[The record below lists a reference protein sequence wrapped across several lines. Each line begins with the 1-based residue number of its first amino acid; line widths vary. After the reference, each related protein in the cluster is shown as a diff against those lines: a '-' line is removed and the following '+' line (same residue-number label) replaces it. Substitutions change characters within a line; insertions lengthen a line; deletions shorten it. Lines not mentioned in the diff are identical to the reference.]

1 MSLIVDCRFCGERIS
16 LRKMPHGKH
25 VPFDVHTD
33 DQHKC
38 TQSKSKK
45 KALKKVAK
53 LKKIAVKNT
62 EESYKEE
69 DFSIEDENIVSN
81 DNSPQD
87 IFKDDTLESLKNE
100 IEVETTEKK
109 DNKKIY
115 ILVALGVLGIIFF
128 LKALLC

>member
-38 TQSKSKK
+38 TESKSKK
-45 KALKKVAK
+45 KAVKKITKQKKVIAK
-53 LKKIAVKNT
+53 KT

-69 DFSIEDENIVSN
+69 DFLLDDENIVSN

-115 ILVALGVLGIIFF
+115 ILVALGVLGLIIF
-128 LKALLC
+128 LNN

>member
-38 TQSKSKK
+38 TESKSKK
-45 KALKKVAK
+45 KAVKKITKPKKVIAK
-53 LKKIAVKNT
+53 KT

-69 DFSIEDENIVSN
+69 DFLLDDENIVSN

-100 IEVETTEKK
+100 IEIETTEKK

-115 ILVALGVLGIIFF
+115 IFVALGVLGLIFF
-128 LKALLC
+128 LNN

>member
-38 TQSKSKK
+38 TESKSKK
-45 KALKKVAK
+45 KAVKKITKPKKVIAK
-53 LKKIAVKNT
+53 KN

-69 DFSIEDENIVSN
+69 DFLLDDENIVSN

-115 ILVALGVLGIIFF
+115 ILVALGVLGLIIF
-128 LKALLC
+128 LNN

>member
-33 DQHKC
+33 DQLKC

-45 KALKKVAK
+45 KVVKKDTK
-53 LKKIAVKNT
+53 SKKIAVKKN

-69 DFSIEDENIVSN
+69 DYSIEDENIVSN

-115 ILVALGVLGIIFF
+115 ILVALGVLGLIFF
-128 LKALLC
+128 LNN

>member
-38 TQSKSKK
+38 TESKSKK
-45 KALKKVAK
+45 KAVKKITKPKKVIAK
-53 LKKIAVKNT
+53 KT

-69 DFSIEDENIVSN
+69 DFLLDDENIVSN

-109 DNKKIY
+109 DNKKIQY
-115 ILVALGVLGIIFF
+115 RTIKVNIN
-128 LKALLC
+128 

>member
-38 TQSKSKK
+38 TESKSKK
-45 KALKKVAK
+45 AVKKITEPKKVTAK
-53 LKKIAVKNT
+53 KT

-69 DFSIEDENIVSN
+69 DFSLDDENIVSN

-100 IEVETTEKK
+100 IEIETTEKK

-115 ILVALGVLGIIFF
+115 IFVALGVLGLIFF
-128 LKALLC
+128 LNN

>member
-45 KALKKVAK
+45 KALKKVVK
-53 LKKIAVKNT
+53 PKKIAVKNT

-128 LKALLC
+128 LNN

>member
-45 KALKKVAK
+45 KALKKVVK
-53 LKKIAVKNT
+53 PKKIAVKNT

-115 ILVALGVLGIIFF
+115 ILVALGVLGLIFI
-128 LKALLC
+128 LNN

>member
-38 TQSKSKK
+38 TESKSKK
-45 KALKKVAK
+45 KAVKKITKPKKVIV
-53 LKKIAVKNT
+53 KKT
-62 EESYKEE
+62 EESYNEE
-69 DFSIEDENIVSN
+69 DFLLDDENIVSN

-115 ILVALGVLGIIFF
+115 ILVALGALGLIFF
-128 LKALLC
+128 LNN

>member
-45 KALKKVAK
+45 KVVKKKETKSKKNELKK
-53 LKKIAVKNT
+53 T
-62 EESYKEE
+62 EKVFKEE
-69 DFSIEDENIVSN
+69 DYSIDEDNFETNQSA
-81 DNSPQD
+81 SQD
-87 IFKDDTLESLKNE
+87 IFKDDTLETLKNE

-109 DNKKIY
+109 DKKIIY
-115 ILVALGVLGIIFF
+115 VGIVLGI
-128 LKALLC
+128 LALVFYLN

>member
-62 EESYKEE
+62 EKSYKEE

-128 LKALLC
+128 LNN

>member
-45 KALKKVAK
+45 KALKQVAK
-53 LKKIAVKNT
+53 PKKIVVKNT

-69 DFSIEDENIVSN
+69 DFSIEDENVVSN

-100 IEVETTEKK
+100 IEVETTENK

-115 ILVALGVLGIIFF
+115 ILVVLGVLGLIFF
-128 LKALLC
+128 LNN

>member
-38 TQSKSKK
+38 TESKSKK
-45 KALKKVAK
+45 KVVKKDTK
-53 LKKIAVKNT
+53 SKKITVKKN

-69 DFSIEDENIVSN
+69 DYSIEDENIVSN

-87 IFKDDTLESLKNE
+87 IFKDDTLDSLKSE

-109 DNKKIY
+109 DIKLIY
-115 ILVALGVLGIIFF
+115 VLVALGALGLIFF
-128 LKALLC
+128 LNN

>member
-38 TQSKSKK
+38 TESKSKK
-45 KALKKVAK
+45 KAVKKITKPKKVIV
-53 LKKIAVKNT
+53 KKT
-62 EESYKEE
+62 EESYNEE
-69 DFSIEDENIVSN
+69 DFLLDDENIVSN

-115 ILVALGVLGIIFF
+115 ILVALGVLGLIIF
-128 LKALLC
+128 LNN

>member
-38 TQSKSKK
+38 TESKSKK
-45 KALKKVAK
+45 KAVKKITKQKKVIAK
-53 LKKIAVKNT
+53 KT

-69 DFSIEDENIVSN
+69 DFLLDDENIVSN

-115 ILVALGVLGIIFF
+115 ILVALGVLGLIFF
-128 LKALLC
+128 LNN

>member
-45 KALKKVAK
+45 KALKKFVK
-53 LKKIAVKNT
+53 PKKIAVKNT

-128 LKALLC
+128 LNN

>member
-38 TQSKSKK
+38 TASKSKK
-45 KALKKVAK
+45 KAVKKVAK
-53 LKKIAVKNT
+53 PKKIVEKKT
-62 EESYKEE
+62 EETYKEE
-69 DFSIEDENIVSN
+69 EFSIDDENIVSN

-115 ILVALGVLGIIFF
+115 ILVALGVLGLIFI
-128 LKALLC
+128 LSN

>member
-38 TQSKSKK
+38 TESKSKK
-45 KALKKVAK
+45 KAVKKITKPKKVIV
-53 LKKIAVKNT
+53 KKT
-62 EESYKEE
+62 EESYNEE
-69 DFSIEDENIVSN
+69 DFLLDDENIVSN

-115 ILVALGVLGIIFF
+115 ILVALGVLGLIFF
-128 LKALLC
+128 LNN

>member
-38 TQSKSKK
+38 NESKSKK
-45 KALKKVAK
+45 KAVKKITKPKKVIAK
-53 LKKIAVKNT
+53 KT

-69 DFSIEDENIVSN
+69 DFSFDDENIVSN
-81 DNSPQD
+81 DNSPRD

-115 ILVALGVLGIIFF
+115 ILVGLGVLGIIFF
-128 LKALLC
+128 LNN

>member
-45 KALKKVAK
+45 KVVKKDTK
-53 LKKIAVKNT
+53 SKKIAVKKN

-69 DFSIEDENIVSN
+69 DYSIEDENIVSN

-87 IFKDDTLESLKNE
+87 IFKDDTLDSLKSE

-109 DNKKIY
+109 DSKLIY
-115 ILVALGVLGIIFF
+115 VLVVLGVLGLIFF
-128 LKALLC
+128 LNN

>member
-38 TQSKSKK
+38 TESKSKK
-45 KALKKVAK
+45 KAVKKITKPKKVIAK
-53 LKKIAVKNT
+53 KT

-69 DFSIEDENIVSN
+69 DFLLDDENIVSN

-115 ILVALGVLGIIFF
+115 ILVALGVLGLIIF
-128 LKALLC
+128 LNN

>member
-38 TQSKSKK
+38 TESKSKK
-45 KALKKVAK
+45 KAVKKITKPKKVIAK
-53 LKKIAVKNT
+53 KT

-69 DFSIEDENIVSN
+69 DFLLDDENIVSN

-115 ILVALGVLGIIFF
+115 ILVALGVLGLIFF
-128 LKALLC
+128 LNN

>member
-45 KALKKVAK
+45 KVVKKDTK
-53 LKKIAVKNT
+53 SKKIVVKKT

-69 DFSIEDENIVSN
+69 DYSIKDENIVSS

-87 IFKDDTLESLKNE
+87 IFKDDTLDSLKSE

-109 DNKKIY
+109 DSKLIY
-115 ILVALGVLGIIFF
+115 VLVVLGVLGLIFF
-128 LKALLC
+128 LNN

>member
-45 KALKKVAK
+45 KVVKKDTK
-53 LKKIAVKNT
+53 SKKIVVKKT

-69 DFSIEDENIVSN
+69 DYSIKDENIISS
-81 DNSPQD
+81 DNSSQD
-87 IFKDDTLESLKNE
+87 IFKDDTLDSLKSE

-109 DNKKIY
+109 DSKLIY
-115 ILVALGVLGIIFF
+115 VLVALGVLGLIFF
-128 LKALLC
+128 LNN

>member
-38 TQSKSKK
+38 TESKSKK
-45 KALKKVAK
+45 KAVKKITKPKKVIV
-53 LKKIAVKNT
+53 KKT

-69 DFSIEDENIVSN
+69 DFLLDDENIVSN

-115 ILVALGVLGIIFF
+115 ILVALGVLGLIFF
-128 LKALLC
+128 LNN

>member
-45 KALKKVAK
+45 KALKKVVK
-53 LKKIAVKNT
+53 PKKIVVKNT

-128 LKALLC
+128 LNN

>member
-38 TQSKSKK
+38 TESKSKK
-45 KALKKVAK
+45 KAVKKVAK
-53 LKKIAVKNT
+53 PKKIVAKKT
-62 EESYKEE
+62 EETYKEE
-69 DFSIEDENIVSN
+69 EFSIEDENIVSN

-115 ILVALGVLGIIFF
+115 ILVALGVLGLIFI
-128 LKALLC
+128 LNN